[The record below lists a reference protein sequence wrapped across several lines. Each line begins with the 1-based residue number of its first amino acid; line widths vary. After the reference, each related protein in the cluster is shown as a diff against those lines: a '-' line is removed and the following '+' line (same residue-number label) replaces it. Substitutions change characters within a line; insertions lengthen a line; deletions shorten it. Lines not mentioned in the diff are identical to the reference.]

1 MVWYPHLF
9 KIFTQFVVIHT
20 VLGFDVVNKAEV
32 NVFMEFSCFFYNP
45 MDVGNLIFG
54 YSAFSQSNLNIWK
67 FLVHVPLK
75 TSLGDF
81 EYDLASM

>member
-1 MVWYPHLF
+1 MGFGDQVMGSRFRLGVCSWGLGLVD
-9 KIFTQFVVIHT
+9 IF
-20 VLGFDVVNKAEV
+20 L
-32 NVFMEFSCFFYNP
+32 EFSCFFDGP